1 MAILTGTAIL
11 PNGLPA
17 EGLAISFSKPQI
29 GANATAVQAPV
40 VVDSSG
46 SFSAEAIEAEA
57 ARDLIATI
65 TVNGEQKTL
74 RPIRSETDDSLIF
87 VVPPDA
93 AKPKPEFERVSESV
107 KTVIGADLALGDLTE
122 ADDRQDLTLLTRA
135 TDWDARVLALASL
148 ADRAVTKETVSGNK
162 LGISTEAA
170 YAAMRAGLPTD
181 AATLATVHPDTFEQA
196 LKAADDASVVAL
208 GEAMRKQEVEQFK
221 TFRIAEL
228 SKAKPGAG
236 ASAFDDL
243 LELVPKGETLAD
255 GRSER
260 EAFAELVY
268 RSWDYELGSTIWGK
282 AKEAGVSEKT
292 IEALKLQGYLA
303 YLTLNNAPLIKAVK
317 GKFNTLD
324 TFADDLLN
332 NEFDKPATWATAI
345 EALGDDPPLPDAF
358 KQAEDPTKAY
368 TEEISRRIKLSF
380 PTQLVAALVERG
392 EVTPHDEADIN
403 DKTAEL
409 LKKAAKAGFRFG
421 ERTPQEFFANNAN
434 LAPAD
439 DETGEKI
446 MEALT
451 TLHRLYQITPSNEM
465 LALLSEFGI
474 RSAQEVAQFPFE
486 EFLTVM
492 STRTSSRA
500 EVELVHKRAREIS
513 SYVYTFFSIAR
524 QSFGAPAGVQAAS
537 APNHVRTAALDSLRG
552 ALPSMESLFGS
563 LDYAQTDHA
572 RSVLGPAAY
581 LVDILRFLDPD
592 DKVWEGFTENWS
604 RLNNGQEYPFEKPFD
619 ELRHRRPDI
628 VHLQLTRENTETEL
642 PTIDLV
648 NEILEYRL
656 LLDPENPKHHPDGGV
671 RDSGATESADVLAE
685 PEFVREEVYDKLLP
699 AALHPLPLPFD
710 LWHATMR
717 EFAQWLDLPL
727 WHLQRTLE
735 ESVDPAADAA
745 ALIGAAPT
753 EFALVGDPAKASV
766 KARYGLADAADLKDL
781 ANAKALARRLHISY
795 LDLADLLESRFVNPG
810 LDAFTWPLAAG
821 ISVAS
826 AREWRTEHNLASN
839 AEPANQEILPLWRR
853 MVACKSRLSALDA
866 AHGMNPDDADKKLR
880 ALPDEAFANV
890 VLLHNDGD
898 RNDFSQTELVTG
910 AGGAIPAK
918 KLEELLLRIDMFTR
932 LRRRLGWSTEELDA
946 LLAGT
951 AANLTTESLATAL
964 ARIAL
969 VRELE
974 SLLPDAGR
982 PDLVALVAGVST
994 QGLNPSY
1001 RRLFLSRPAA
1011 YRDPAFD
1018 AAFGDYLAN
1027 DERVGD
1033 HLPALQS
1040 AIGLTAKQI
1049 AAVLGTDRWEDE
1061 KLTVNLVER
1070 LHRHAVLAR
1079 ALNIDAIELATLQT
1093 LSGIDPADNAALV
1106 RATQHLT
1113 TAALSVS
1120 ETEALVGTATAGP
1133 DGSVVRPDVPEAVLE
1148 ACRAAAEARADAERA
1163 EEVADLDAAARAAII
1178 ESAGASAPLAS
1189 ALLLGEAWPTAAK
1202 PLLERYLSVDPA
1214 QVEVSVAAQVETS
1227 ATAAHSLLAKT
1238 GFLASKLSLTEAEV
1252 RALELAEWLD
1262 AGSDPADVAA
1272 QAAKAAARFAKLQ
1285 QALDYHRLRRTAASG
1300 SSDLIDV
1307 VSGATDGPTDAAERL
1322 ALVTTR
1328 TPAELRAAAE
1338 EVGVALTNTFSVPD
1352 LVRVWVV
1359 ASLASKV
1366 GVAPATLRKWADAAT
1381 SDKPIDRRNAAKQ
1394 IKDAARAHLG
1404 GRWNQVAAPISDR
1417 LRQQQRDALVA
1428 LSLERTGLES
1438 LEQLFEEILIDPGS
1452 EPVLR
1457 TSRIR
1462 QAISA
1467 VQLFVQRVLLNLE
1480 PKVHPTSIKAAQ
1492 WEWMKRYRMWE
1503 ANRKIFLFPENWLEP
1518 EFRDDKSFMFS
1529 QLESTLLQSDVT
1541 NDTAEDAL
1549 LAYLKQLDE
1558 VARLDIVTAYLEQDY
1573 LDPSLNTLHVIGR
1586 TFAHPR
1592 RYFYRRLSHGIWS
1605 PWEPVELDIT
1615 GDRVI
1620 LTHWRDRLYL
1630 FWVTTLIEVQEPKP
1644 DEKANPPTGE
1654 LTTVK
1659 IESLRAAAGPPKRV
1673 VKVQLHWSEYV
1684 NRAWAESKSS
1694 EFEYGGSISAGG
1706 GVSFVLHAEVTG
1718 DDALRIH
1725 LNGTPTMVFTLEGR
1739 NSPLKTGGTVQSRNN
1754 GLYKSGSRAAL
1765 GVEFNPVLSTVNGRA
1780 AEAGL
1785 QRSTVLAAAG
1795 RNLSLLQPSNE
1806 LSLVGDIG
1814 PLVSPFFLKD
1824 GRRTLFAQ
1832 PTLREDTIE
1841 ESVESWTLVQT
1852 APPLGQHEIPWEQ
1865 FVLVPQAP
1873 RKPAWHLPEP
1883 LITKW
1888 VMPRDQLLN
1897 PATVVAFDERLV
1909 APKEA
1914 IALDRVVITGLPGA
1928 RGVAED
1934 ARIRVGDISEVIV
1947 GPAGGS
1953 IAASDFTAVEHGIV
1967 SVREVAVLDHSTLS
1981 GAGLAA
1987 STAIKVQGSSGLFGR
2002 TFVSSHL
2009 GIRQ

>member
-1 MAILTGTAIL
+1 MATLTGTAIL

-17 EGLAISFSKPQI
+17 EGLVISFSKPQI
-29 GANATAVQAPV
+29 GTNATAVQTPV

-57 ARDLIATI
+57 AGDLIATI

-74 RPIRSETDDSLIF
+74 KPIRSESVGSLVF
-87 VVPPDA
+87 VVPSDA
-93 AKPKPEFERVSESV
+93 ATPKPEFQRVSESIR
-107 KTVIGADLALGDLTE
+107 TVIGADLALGDLTE
-122 ADDRQDLTLLTRA
+122 VEDRQDLTLLTRA

-148 ADRAVTKETVSGNK
+148 ADRAVTNETASGNK
-162 LGISTEAA
+162 LGISIEAA

-196 LKAADDASVVAL
+196 LKAAHDASVVSL
-208 GEAMRKQEVEQFK
+208 GDAKRKQEIEQFK

-228 SKAKPGAG
+228 SKTKPGAG
-236 ASAFDDL
+236 ASTFDDL
-243 LELVPKGETLAD
+243 LELVPMGATLAD
-255 GRSER
+255 GRKER
-260 EAFAELVY
+260 EAFAALVY
-268 RSWDYELGSTIWGK
+268 QSWDYEIGSSIWGK
-282 AKEAGVSEKT
+282 AKEAGVGEKT
-292 IEALKLQGYLA
+292 IDALKLQGYLA

-317 GKFNTLD
+317 GKFNTLE
-324 TFADDLLN
+324 TFADDLLSN
-332 NEFDKPATWATAI
+332 DFDKPTTWATAI

-358 KQAEDPTKAY
+358 KQAEKPTKAY
-368 TEEISRRIKLSF
+368 AEEISRRIKLSF
-380 PTQLVAALVERG
+380 PTQLVAALVERD
-392 EVTPHDEADIN
+392 EVTPHDDSDIN

-409 LKKAAKAGFRFG
+409 LKKAAKMGFRLG
-421 ERTPQEFFANNAN
+421 ERTPQEFFANNVN
-434 LAPAD
+434 LAPTD
-439 DETGEKI
+439 DETGEEI

-465 LALLSEFGI
+465 LVLLSKFGI
-474 RSAQEVAQFPFE
+474 RSAQEVAQFPFD

-537 APNHVRTAALDSLRG
+537 APDHVRTAALESLRG

-581 LVDILRFLDPD
+581 LVDILRFLDPG
-592 DKVWEGFTENWS
+592 DKAWEGFTENWS
-604 RLNNGQEYPFEKPFD
+604 RLNNGQKYPFAKPFD
-619 ELRHRRPDI
+619 ELRRRRPDI
-628 VHLQLTRENTETEL
+628 VHLQLTRENTESEL

-648 NEILEYRL
+648 NEVLEYRL
-656 LLDPENPKHHPDGGV
+656 LLDPENPKHHLDGGV
-671 RDSGATESADVLAE
+671 RHSGATESADVLAE
-685 PEFVREEVYDKLLP
+685 PEFVREEVYDTLLS

-727 WHLQRTLE
+727 WQLQRALD

-753 EFALVGDPAKASV
+753 EFALVSDPAKASV

-781 ANAKALARRLHISY
+781 ANGKALARRLHISY

-826 AREWRTEHNLASN
+826 AREWRTEHNLASD
-839 AEPANQEILPLWRR
+839 AEPANQQILPLWRR
-853 MVACKSRLSALDA
+853 MVACKSQLSALDA
-866 AHGMNPDDADKKLR
+866 AHGLNPDDADNKLR
-880 ALPDEAFANV
+880 ALPDEAFVNV

-910 AGGAIPAK
+910 AGGAIPSK
-918 KLEELLLRIDMFTR
+918 KLEELLLRIDIFMR
-932 LRRRLGWSTEELDA
+932 LRHRLGWSTKELDA
-946 LLAGT
+946 LLVGT
-951 AANLTTESLATAL
+951 GANLTTESLSTAL
-964 ARIAL
+964 GRVAL
-969 VRELE
+969 VRDLE
-974 SLLPDAGR
+974 FLLPDADR
-982 PDLVALVAGVST
+982 ADLVALVAGVST

-1001 RRLFLSRPAA
+1001 RRLFLSRPATH
-1011 YRDPAFD
+1011 RDQALD
-1018 AAFGDYLAN
+1018 AAFGDYLTSN
-1027 DERVGD
+1027 ERVGG

-1040 AIGLTAKQI
+1040 AIGLTAKQVE
-1049 AAVLGTDRWEDE
+1049 AVLGTPAWANE
-1061 KLTVNLVER
+1061 KLTVELVER
-1070 LHRHAVLAR
+1070 LYRHALLAR
-1079 ALNIDAIELATLQT
+1079 ALNIDAIELATLKT
-1093 LSGIDPADNAALV
+1093 LSGIGPADQAELV
-1106 RATQHLT
+1106 RAAQQLSS
-1113 TAALSVS
+1113 AGLSVS
-1120 ETEALVGTATAGP
+1120 EAAALVGAATAGP
-1133 DGSVVRPDVPEAVLE
+1133 DGSVVRPEVPEAVLE
-1148 ACRAAAEARADAERA
+1148 ACRAVVEARADAARA
-1163 EEVADLDAAARAAII
+1163 EEVADLESVARAIII
-1178 ESAGASAPLAS
+1178 ESAGASAPLVS
-1189 ALLLGEAWPTAAK
+1189 ALLLGEVWPSAAK
-1202 PLLERYLSVDPA
+1202 PLFECYLSDDLT
-1214 QVEVSVAAQVETS
+1214 QVEASVAATH
-1227 ATAAHSLLAKT
+1227 TMLAKT

-1252 RALELAEWLD
+1252 RALALAEWLD
-1262 AGSDPADVAA
+1262 VSSDPADAA
-1272 QAAKAAARFAKLQ
+1272 GQAVKAAARFAKLQ
-1285 QALDYHRLRRTAASG
+1285 ETLDYHGVRRSAASG
-1300 SSDLIDV
+1300 SSGLIDV
-1307 VSGATDGPTDAAERL
+1307 VSGATGGPMDAAERL

-1328 TPAELRAAAE
+1328 TPDELRAAAE
-1338 EVGVALTNTFSVPD
+1338 EIGVALADTFVVPD
-1352 LVRVWVV
+1352 LVRVWEV

-1366 GVAPATLRKWADAAT
+1366 GVPPATLRKWVDAAV
-1381 SDKPIDRRNAAKQ
+1381 SNEPAERREAAKQ

-1428 LSLERTGLES
+1428 LSLERTGLGS
-1438 LEQLFEEILIDPGS
+1438 LEQLFEETLIDPGS

-1480 PKVHPTSIKAAQ
+1480 PNVHPTSIKAVQ

-1558 VARLDIVTAYLEQDY
+1558 VARLDIVSAYLEQDY

-1615 GDRVI
+1615 GDHVI
-1620 LTHWRDRLYL
+1620 LTYWRDRLYL

-1644 DEKANPPTGE
+1644 EEKKDPPTGE

-1659 IESLRAAAGPPKRV
+1659 IESLRAAAGPSRRV

-1684 NRAWAESKSS
+1684 NGAWAESKSS
-1694 EFEYGGSISAGG
+1694 EFEHGGSISAGG
-1706 GVSFVLHAEVTG
+1706 SVGFVLHTDVTG

-1739 NSPLKTGGTVQSRNN
+1739 NSPLKTGTTAQSRSD
-1754 GLYKSGSRAAL
+1754 GPYESGREAAL
-1765 GVEFNPVLSTVNGRA
+1765 RVEFDPVLSTVNGHA
-1780 AEAGL
+1780 TEAGL

-1795 RNLSLLQPSNE
+1795 RSLSLVQPSNE
-1806 LSLVGDIG
+1806 LMLGGDIG

-1852 APPLGQHEIPWEQ
+1852 APPPPQYEIPWDR
-1865 FVLVPQAP
+1865 FILVPQAP
-1873 RKPAWHLPEP
+1873 RKPEWYLPEP
-1883 LITKW
+1883 LIKER

-1914 IALDRVVITGLPGA
+1914 IALDRVVITGRPGVP
-1928 RGVAED
+1928 GVAAE
-1934 ARIRVGDISEVIV
+1934 ARIRAGDLSEVIV

-1953 IAASDFTAVEHGIV
+1953 IAASDFTAVENGTAF
-1967 SVREVAVLDHSTLS
+1967 VREVAVLDHSTLS

-2009 GIRQ
+2009 GIR

>member
-1 MAILTGTAIL
+1 MATLTGTAIL
-11 PNGLPA
+11 SNGLPA
-17 EGLAISFSKPQI
+17 EGVAISFSKPQI
-29 GANATAVQAPV
+29 GAAATELQAPV
-40 VVDSSG
+40 VVG
-46 SFSAEAIEAEA
+46 SNGMFIADAIQAEAVG
-57 ARDLIATI
+57 DLIATV

-74 RPIRSETDDSLIF
+74 TPIRADDDGSLVF
-87 VVPPDA
+87 VVPLDA
-93 AKPKPEFERVSESV
+93 AEPKPEFERVTTSV
-107 KTVIGADLALGDLTE
+107 RAVVGADLALGELTE
-122 ADDRQDLTLLTRA
+122 AGDRQDLTLLTKA
-135 TDWDARVLALASL
+135 TDWDARVIALASL
-148 ADRAVTKETVSGNK
+148 ADRAVTTETESGNK

-181 AATLATVHPDTFEQA
+181 AATLAAVHPDTFEAA
-196 LKAADDASVVAL
+196 LKAAHEASVVAL
-208 GEAMRKQEVEQFK
+208 TDAKRTKEVEAFKQF
-221 TFRIAEL
+221 RVAEL
-228 SKAKPGAG
+228 SKTKPGAG
-236 ASAFDDL
+236 ASTFDDL
-243 LELVPKGETLAD
+243 LQLVPKGATLA
-255 GRSER
+255 GGKSER
-260 EAFAELVY
+260 DAFAELVY
-268 RSWDYELGSTIWGK
+268 QSWDYELGTSIWGK
-282 AKEAGVSEKT
+282 AKEAGISDKA
-292 IEALKLQGYLA
+292 IDALKLQGYLA
-303 YLTLNNAPLIKAVK
+303 YLTLNNASLIKAVK
-317 GKFNTLD
+317 GKFNTLE
-324 TFADDLLN
+324 TFADDLLT
-332 NEFDKPATWATAI
+332 NEFDKPATWVTAI
-345 EALGDDPPLPDAF
+345 EALGDNPPLPEAF
-358 KQAEDPTKAY
+358 AQAEEPIKAY

-380 PTQLVAALVERG
+380 PTQLVAVLVKRG

-409 LKKAAKAGFRFG
+409 LKEAAKAGFRFG
-421 ERTPQEFFANNAN
+421 ERTPQEFFTNNAN
-434 LAPAD
+434 LKPAD
-439 DETGEKI
+439 DETGKKI

-465 LALLSEFGI
+465 LALLTELDI

-537 APNHVRTAALDSLRG
+537 TPNHVRVAALESLRG

-604 RLNNGQEYPFEKPFD
+604 RLNNGEKYPFAKPFE
-619 ELRHRRPDI
+619 ELRRRRPDV
-628 VHLQLTRENTETEL
+628 VHLQLTRENTESEL

-648 NEILEYRL
+648 NEVLEYRL
-656 LLDPENPKHHPDGGV
+656 LLDPKNPKHHSDGGV

-727 WHLQRTLE
+727 WQLQRALD

-753 EFALVGDPAKASV
+753 EFALVADPAKASV

-810 LDAFTWPLAAG
+810 IDAFTWPLAAG

-826 AREWRTEHNLASN
+826 AREWRTEHNLASD
-839 AEPANQEILPLWRR
+839 AQPVNQEILPLWRR

-866 AHGMNPDDADKKLR
+866 AHGMNPGDADKKLR
-880 ALPDEAFANV
+880 ALPDEAFAKV
-890 VLLHNDGD
+890 LLLHNDDD
-898 RNDFSQTELVTG
+898 RNDFSKTELVTG

-918 KLEELLLRIDMFTR
+918 KLEELLLRIDIFTR

-951 AANLTTESLATAL
+951 GANLTSGSLATAL
-964 ARIAL
+964 ARVAR

-974 SLLPDAGR
+974 SLLPDADRG
-982 PDLVALVAGVST
+982 DLVALVAGVST
-994 QGLNPSY
+994 DGLNPSY

-1011 YRDPAFD
+1011 HRDPAFD
-1018 AAFGDYLAN
+1018 AAFGDYLTS

-1040 AIGLTAKQI
+1040 AIGLTAKQVE
-1049 AAVLGTDRWEDE
+1049 AVLGTDAWADE
-1061 KLTVNLVER
+1061 ELTVDLVER
-1070 LHRHAVLAR
+1070 LYRPALLAR
-1079 ALNIDAIELATLQT
+1079 ALNIDATELATVHA
-1093 LSGIDPADNAALV
+1093 LSGIDPADHATLV
-1106 RATQHLT
+1106 RAAQQLT

-1120 ETEALVGTATAGP
+1120 EAEALVGGATAGP

-1148 ACRAAAEARADAERA
+1148 ACRVAAEARADAGRA
-1163 EEVADLDAAARAAII
+1163 EEVADLEAAARAAII

-1189 ALLLGEAWPTAAK
+1189 ALLLGEEAWPSVAK
-1202 PLLERYLSVDPA
+1202 PLFERYLDPDKTKLRA
-1214 QVEVSVAAQVETS
+1214 SVAA
-1227 ATAAHSLLAKT
+1227 AHTLLAKV

-1252 RALELAEWLD
+1252 RALALAEWLD
-1262 AGSDPADVAA
+1262 TSGDPADAA
-1272 QAAKAAARFAKLQ
+1272 GQAARAAARFAKLQ
-1285 QALDYHRLRRTAASG
+1285 EALDYHRVRRAAASG
-1300 SSDLIDV
+1300 SSNLIDV
-1307 VSGATDGPTDAAERL
+1307 VSGAAEGPTDAAERL

-1328 TPAELRAAAE
+1328 TPDELRAAAE
-1338 EVGVALTNTFSVPD
+1338 EIGVALTDTFSVPD
-1352 LVRVWVV
+1352 LARVWEV

-1366 GVAPATLRKWADAAT
+1366 GVAPATLRMWADAAA
-1381 SDKPIDRRNAAKQ
+1381 SDEPADRREASKQ

-1480 PKVHPTSIKAAQ
+1480 PNVHPTSIKAAQ

-1549 LAYLKQLDE
+1549 LTYLKQLDE
-1558 VARLDIVTAYLEQDY
+1558 VARLDIVTAHLEQDY

-1586 TFAHPR
+1586 TFVHPR
-1592 RYFYRRLSHGIWS
+1592 RYFSRRLSHGIWS

-1615 GDRVI
+1615 GDHQI
-1620 LTHWRDRLYL
+1620 LTRWRDRLYL
-1630 FWVTTLIEVQEPKP
+1630 FWVTTLVDVKEPATKGS
-1644 DEKANPPTGE
+1644 APTGK
-1654 LTTVK
+1654 LADVP
-1659 IESLRAAAGPPKRV
+1659 IQDLQAAAGVPRRTIQ
-1673 VKVQLHWSEYV
+1673 VQLHWSEYISG
-1684 NRAWAESKSS
+1684 AWSESKLS
-1694 EFEYGGSISAGG
+1694 EFFEADTFQPSRN
-1706 GVSFVLHAEVTG
+1706 VEFVLHADVTA
-1718 DDALRIH
+1718 DDTLRIH

-1739 NSPLKTGGTVQSRNN
+1739 NSPLKPGGTAERRND
-1754 GLYKSGSRAAL
+1754 GPYASGDVAAL
-1765 GVEFNPVLSTVNGRA
+1765 RVEFNPVLRTVNGRA
-1780 AEAGL
+1780 TEAGFE
-1785 QRSTVLAAAG
+1785 RSTVLAAAG

-1806 LSLVGDIG
+1806 LNLVGDIG
-1814 PLVSPFFLKD
+1814 PLVSPFFMKD
-1824 GRRTLFAQ
+1824 GKRTFFAQ

-1852 APPLGQHEIPWEQ
+1852 APPPPQYEIPWEH
-1865 FVLVPQAP
+1865 FILVPQAP
-1873 RKPAWHLPEP
+1873 RKPEWYLPER
-1883 LITKW
+1883 LIKEW
-1888 VMPRDQLLN
+1888 VLPRDQLLS

-1914 IALDRVVITGLPGA
+1914 IAFDRLVITGRPGA
-1928 RGVAED
+1928 PSVAED
-1934 ARIRVGDISEVIV
+1934 ARIRVGDLSEVIV
-1947 GPAGGS
+1947 GPVSGG
-1953 IAASDFTAVEHGIV
+1953 IAASDFTAGG
-1967 SVREVAVLDHSTLS
+1967 SGTAYVRDVAVLDRSALS
-1981 GAGLAA
+1981 GAGLAD

-2002 TFVSSHL
+2002 TFVSSYL

>member
-1 MAILTGTAIL
+1 MATLTGTAIL
-11 PNGLPA
+11 SNGLPA
-17 EGLAISFSKPQI
+17 EGVAISFSKPQI
-29 GANATAVQAPV
+29 GAAATALQAPV
-40 VVDSSG
+40 VVG
-46 SFSAEAIEAEA
+46 SNGMFVADAIQAEAVG
-57 ARDLIATI
+57 DLIATV

-74 RPIRSETDDSLIF
+74 TPIRAEDDGSLVF
-87 VVPPDA
+87 VVPLDA
-93 AKPKPEFERVSESV
+93 AEPKPEFERVTKSV
-107 KTVIGADLALGDLTE
+107 RDVVGADLALGELTE
-122 ADDRQDLTLLTRA
+122 AGDRQDLTLLTKA
-135 TDWDARVLALASL
+135 TDWDARVIALASL
-148 ADRAVTKETVSGNK
+148 ADRAVTTETDNGNK

-181 AATLATVHPDTFEQA
+181 AATLAAVHPDTFDAA
-196 LKAADDASVVAL
+196 LKAAHEASVVAL
-208 GEAMRKQEVEQFK
+208 GDAKRTKEVEAFK
-221 TFRIAEL
+221 RFRVAEL
-228 SKAKPGAG
+228 SKTKPGAG
-236 ASAFDDL
+236 ASTFDDL
-243 LELVPKGETLAD
+243 LQLVPKGATLAD
-255 GRSER
+255 GKSER
-260 EAFAELVY
+260 DVFAELVY
-268 RSWDYELGSTIWGK
+268 QSWDYELGTSIWGK
-282 AKEAGVSEKT
+282 AKEAGISDKA
-292 IEALKLQGYLA
+292 IDALKLQGYLA

-317 GKFNTLD
+317 GKFNTLE
-324 TFADDLLN
+324 TFADDLLT
-332 NEFDKPATWATAI
+332 NEFDKPATWVTAI
-345 EALGDDPPLPDAF
+345 EALGDNPPLPEAF
-358 KQAEDPTKAY
+358 TQAEEPIKAY

-380 PTQLVAALVERG
+380 PTQLVAALVKRG

-409 LKKAAKAGFRFG
+409 LKEAAKAGFRFG
-421 ERTPQEFFANNAN
+421 ERTPQEFFTNNAN
-434 LAPAD
+434 LKPAD
-439 DETGEKI
+439 DETGKKI

-465 LALLSEFGI
+465 LALLTELDI

-486 EFLTVM
+486 ECLTVM

-537 APNHVRTAALDSLRG
+537 TPNHVRVAALESLRG

-604 RLNNGQEYPFEKPFD
+604 RLNNGEKYPFAKPFD
-619 ELRHRRPDI
+619 ELHRRRPDI
-628 VHLQLTRENTETEL
+628 VHLQLTRENTESEL

-648 NEILEYRL
+648 NEVLEYRL
-656 LLDPENPKHHPDGGV
+656 LLDPKNPQHHPDGGV

-727 WHLQRTLE
+727 WQLQRALD
-735 ESVDPAADAA
+735 ESVDPAADTA

-753 EFALVGDPAKASV
+753 EFALVADPAKASV

-810 LDAFTWPLAAG
+810 IDAFTWPLAAG

-826 AREWRTEHNLASN
+826 AREWRTERNLASD
-839 AEPANQEILPLWRR
+839 AQPANQEILPLWRR

-866 AHGMNPDDADKKLR
+866 AHGMNPGDADKKLR

-890 VLLHNDGD
+890 VLLHNDGN
-898 RNDFSQTELVTG
+898 RNDFSKTELVTG

-918 KLEELLLRIDMFTR
+918 KLEELLLRIDIFTR
-932 LRRRLGWSTEELDA
+932 LRCRLGWSTEELDA
-946 LLAGT
+946 LVADTG
-951 AANLTTESLATAL
+951 ANLTSGSLATAL
-964 ARIAL
+964 ARLAR

-974 SLLPDAGR
+974 SLLPEADRG
-982 PDLVALVAGVST
+982 DLVALAAGVST
-994 QGLNPSY
+994 DGLNPSY

-1011 YRDPAFD
+1011 HRDPAFD
-1018 AAFGDYLAN
+1018 AAFGDYLAS

-1040 AIGLTAKQI
+1040 AIGLTAKQV
-1049 AAVLGTDRWEDE
+1049 AAALGTDAWADE
-1061 KLTVNLVER
+1061 KLTVDLVEH
-1070 LHRHAVLAR
+1070 LHRHALLAR
-1079 ALNIDAIELATLQT
+1079 ALNIDAIELAAVQT
-1093 LSGIDPADNAALV
+1093 MSGIDPADHATLV
-1106 RATQHLT
+1106 RAAQELT

-1120 ETEALVGTATAGP
+1120 EAEALVGGATAGP

-1148 ACRAAAEARADAERA
+1148 ACRVAAEARADAGRA
-1163 EEVADLDAAARAAII
+1163 DEVADLEAAARAAII

-1189 ALLLGEAWPTAAK
+1189 ALLLGEAWPSVAK
-1202 PLLERYLSVDPA
+1202 PLFERYLDPDKA
-1214 QVEVSVAAQVETS
+1214 KLKASVAA
-1227 ATAAHSLLAKT
+1227 AHTLLAKT

-1252 RALELAEWLD
+1252 RALALAEWLD
-1262 AGSDPADVAA
+1262 ASGDPADAA
-1272 QAAKAAARFAKLQ
+1272 GQAARAAARFAKLQ
-1285 QALDYHRLRRTAASG
+1285 EALDYHRLRRAAASG
-1300 SSDLIDV
+1300 SSNLIDV
-1307 VSGATDGPTDAAERL
+1307 VSGAAEGPTDAAERL

-1328 TPAELRAAAE
+1328 TPDELRAAAE
-1338 EVGVALTNTFSVPD
+1338 EVGVALTDTFSVPD
-1352 LVRVWVV
+1352 LARVWEA

-1366 GVAPATLRKWADAAT
+1366 GVAPATLRKWADAAA
-1381 SDKPIDRRNAAKQ
+1381 SDKPADRREASKQ

-1438 LEQLFEEILIDPGS
+1438 LERLFEEILIDPGS

-1480 PKVHPTSIKAAQ
+1480 PNVHPTSIKAAQ

-1586 TFAHPR
+1586 TFTHPR

-1605 PWEPVELDIT
+1605 PWEPVELDIS
-1615 GDRVI
+1615 GDHVI

-1644 DEKANPPTGE
+1644 EEKKDPPTGE

-1659 IESLRAAAGPPKRV
+1659 IESLRAAAGPSKRLI
-1673 VKVQLHWSEYV
+1673 KVQLHWSEYV
-1684 NRAWAESKSS
+1684 NGAWAESKSS
-1694 EFEYGGSISAGG
+1694 GFEDGGPISAGSSVG
-1706 GVSFVLHAEVTG
+1706 FVLHTDITG

-1725 LNGTPTMVFTLEGR
+1725 LFGTPTMVFTLEGR
-1739 NSPLKTGGTVQSRNN
+1739 NSPLKTDKTAQSRSD
-1754 GLYKSGSRAAL
+1754 GLYESGTKAAL
-1765 GVEFNPVLSTVNGRA
+1765 SVEFNPVLSTVNGRA
-1780 AEAGL
+1780 TEAGL
-1785 QRSTVLAAAG
+1785 QRSTVLAATG
-1795 RNLSLLQPSNE
+1795 RSLSLVQPSNE
-1806 LSLVGDIG
+1806 LILGGDIG

-1824 GRRTLFAQ
+1824 VRRTLFAQ

-1852 APPLGQHEIPWEQ
+1852 APPPPQVEIPWEQ
-1865 FVLVPQAP
+1865 FILVPQAP
-1873 RKPAWHLPEP
+1873 RQPEWRLPEP
-1883 LITKW
+1883 LIKKC
-1888 VMPRDQLLN
+1888 VIPRDRLLN

-1914 IALDRVVITGLPGA
+1914 IALDRVVITRQPGSP
-1928 RGVAED
+1928 GVAEG
-1934 ARIRVGDISEVIV
+1934 ARIRAGNLSEVIV
-1947 GPAGGS
+1947 GPVGGS
-1953 IAASDFTAVEHGIV
+1953 SEASNLTAVGNGTAY
-1967 SVREVAVLDHSTLS
+1967 VREVAVLDPSALS
-1981 GAGLAA
+1981 GAGLIA

-2002 TFVSSHL
+2002 TFVSGRL
-2009 GIRQ
+2009 GFGR